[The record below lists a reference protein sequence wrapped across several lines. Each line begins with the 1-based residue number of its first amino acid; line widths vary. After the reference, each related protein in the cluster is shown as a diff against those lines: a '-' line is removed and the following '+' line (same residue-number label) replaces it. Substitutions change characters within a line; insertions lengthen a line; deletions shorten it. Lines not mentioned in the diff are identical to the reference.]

1 MEYMAKTDH
10 SNTYTRLKVKES
22 LVTQRE
28 PARGSVR
35 ESLYSRLCS
44 EDSEDFYNYLD
55 WLDLAGTKNN
65 LILSKEHHFLFWEE
79 ELQDIELVIN
89 LKCLNR
95 FSDLDEWLSS
105 IHDSIKNL
113 TYFSGCFKEDKDLFE
128 ETPDYFKYLKSVEK
142 KRYKGKRASAVSK
155 LSSMLGRFFGSTE
168 FISLN
173 KDITRKLL
181 RISGFTVLDMTELN
195 GKTYFC
201 VQKRPD
207 N

>member
-1 MEYMAKTDH
+1 MARTDH
-10 SNTYTRLKVKES
+10 LNTYTRLKVKES
-22 LVTQRE
+22 LVTRRE
-28 PARGSVR
+28 PDRGSAR
-35 ESLYSRLCS
+35 ESLHSQLCK
-44 EDSEDFYNYLD
+44 EESEDFYNYLD
-55 WLDLAGTKNN
+55 WLDLAGIRSN
-65 LILSKEHHFLFWEE
+65 LVLSKENHFLFSEE

-95 FSDLDEWLSS
+95 FSDLDEWLSN
-105 IHDSIKNL
+105 IHDTLSNL
-113 TYFSGCFKEDKDLFE
+113 TYFTGCFKEDKNLFD

-142 KRYKGKRASAVSK
+142 KRYKGARSSAISK
-155 LSSMLGRFFGSTE
+155 LSSILGRFFGSGD

-173 KDITRKLL
+173 KDITKKLL

-201 VQKRPD
+201 VQKRPG